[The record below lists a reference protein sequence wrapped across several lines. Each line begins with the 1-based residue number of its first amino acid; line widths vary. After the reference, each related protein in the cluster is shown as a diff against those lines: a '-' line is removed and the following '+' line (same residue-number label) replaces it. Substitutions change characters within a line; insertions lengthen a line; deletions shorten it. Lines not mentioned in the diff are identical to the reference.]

1 METFGDDLDDG
12 KETFLLCKADGDTA
26 TEDDTSLGRR
36 GRMTITELHQ
46 FTIEINLLSEFAPL
60 SFFGTKHSS

>member
-1 METFGDDLDDG
+1 METFGDNLDDD
-12 KETFLLCKADGDTA
+12 KETFLFLKADDDTA
-26 TEDDTSLGRR
+26 TEDGTSLGRR

-60 SFFGTKHSS
+60 SFFGT